1 MAVGAASH
9 NSVAFDEMAHLT
21 AGYSYWAFNDYRLH
35 PENGNWPQRWAA
47 LPVFLGSYR
56 FPPLDQPAWTWSN
69 MYIMGDQFFY
79 QAGNDADSMLS
90 RGRAMVALLGV
101 VLGGLV
107 FAWARRLVS
116 PVGAWMSLLL
126 FAFSPTL
133 LAHGALVTSD
143 MAAALFFTA
152 ATGAVWV
159 ALHRLS
165 AWTLLGS
172 AVLVAG
178 VFLSKFSAPVIVLI
192 VLVMA
197 LARLAGGK
205 PLVIRWRGRKVEWT
219 GRGRQLVALA
229 GVAVVYAAVVWALI
243 WASYGFRYQAFAA
256 ATTGQE
262 KFMAPLTEAPG
273 LTTTIVAAA
282 RQRHLLP
289 EAYLYGFAN
298 TMQYAG
304 QRAAFLN
311 GEYSTTGWW
320 WFFPYAFAV
329 KTTLPALALGLLAL
343 AALIV
348 RWRAR
353 DEQKPWR
360 QRAADSIYA
369 GTPLLALVAVYWIF
383 ALTSHLNIGHRHLL
397 PIYPALCV
405 LAGGAGYWLEPLMKR
420 PQGSRLPPPRR
431 PTAEALRRGHAI
443 APETSQG
450 ATAGRAQGLS
460 GSGLKA
466 PACAPRNTAGATAR
480 PRHSSRCIRGSDGGQ
495 GSGHRKA
502 SPPERPGWIVA
513 AGVVTAALVVW
524 HAGESIAVSP
534 NYLAYFNELAG
545 GPGQGYK
552 HLADS
557 SLDWGQALPA
567 LKQWLD
573 GAGLQPQGSQR
584 VYLSYFG
591 TGRPEYY
598 GIDAT
603 QLWGFLDRRPQQ
615 VPQPLGGG
623 VYCVSASMLHVA
635 APQPWTR
642 PLETEY
648 QQRFA
653 NVKMLSN
660 TGEGTRERTELLR
673 KTGEDFWWQTF
684 RRFDE
689 LRLGRLA
696 AFLRRRTPDAEA
708 GYSILI
714 YRLSNADVTRALEG
728 PAPVER

>member
-1 MAVGAASH
+1 VAGKSGDRLRRGRDQGSGIRETAVADGRATGSQGAGLGRLGRWGAVAVVLAVYYGMAVGAASH

-56 FPPLDQPAWTWSN
+56 FPPLDQPGWTWSN

-79 QAGNDADSMLS
+79 QSGNDADTMLS

-101 VLGGLV
+101 ILGALV

-116 PVGAWMSLLL
+116 PAGAWVSLLL

-152 ATGAVWV
+152 AVGAMWV
-159 ALHRLS
+159 VLHRLTP
-165 AWTLLGS
+165 WTLLGG
-172 AVLVAG
+172 AALAAG
-178 VFLSKFSAPVIVLI
+178 VFLSKFSAPVLVAIA
-192 VLVMA
+192 LVMA
-197 LARLAGGK
+197 IVRLAGGK
-205 PLVIRWRGRKVEWT
+205 PLVIRWRGRTVEWT
-219 GRGRQLVALA
+219 GRARQLVALA
-229 GVAVVYAAVVWALI
+229 GVAAVYVLVVWAFI
-243 WASYGFRYQAFAA
+243 WASYGFRYAAFAA

-262 KFMAPLTEAPG
+262 KFMAPLVEAPG

-282 RQRHLLP
+282 RRHHLLP

-311 GEYSTTGWW
+311 GEFSTTGWW

-343 AALIV
+343 AALVV
-348 RWRAR
+348 RWRTK
-353 DEQKPWR
+353 DEQTQWWR
-360 QRAADSIYA
+360 RAAASIYA

-397 PIYPALCV
+397 PIYPALCI
-405 LAGGAGYWLEPLMKR
+405 LAGGAGYWVE
-420 PQGSRLPPPRR
+420 RLR
-431 PTAEALRRGHAI
+431 
-443 APETSQG
+443 
-450 ATAGRAQGLS
+450 RAQGLRLRAHGLS
-460 GSGLKA
+460 GSRPKA
-466 PACAPRNTAGATAR
+466 QGPRPPKRSSVITPRWVMAAGALT
-480 PRHSSRCIRGSDGGQ
+480 
-495 GSGHRKA
+495 
-502 SPPERPGWIVA
+502 
-513 AGVVTAALVVW
+513 VVLLLW

-545 GPGQGYK
+545 GPGDGYK

-573 GAGLQPQGSQR
+573 EAGLQPQGSQR

-591 TGRPEYY
+591 TARPEYY

-615 VPQPLGGG
+615 APQPLGGG
-623 VYCVSASMLHVA
+623 VYCVSASILHVA

-642 PLETEY
+642 ALESEY
-648 QQRFA
+648 QERFA
-653 NVKMLSN
+653 NVKMLGN
-660 TGEGTRERTELLR
+660 TGEGTQARTELIQ

-696 AFLRRRTPDAEA
+696 AFLRRRAPDALV

-714 YRLSNADVTRALEG
+714 FRLSDADVARALEG
-728 PAPVER
+728 PAPGERP

>member
-1 MAVGAASH
+1 VAARGAGVASDGRGVDVRAEPPSLPGRLGRLGAVAVVLAVYYAMAVGAASH

-47 LPVFLGSYR
+47 LPVFAANYR
-56 FPPLDQPAWTWSN
+56 FPPLDQLGWTRSN

-79 QAGNDADSMLS
+79 QAGNDADTMLS
-90 RGRAMVALLGV
+90 RGREMVALLGV
-101 VLGGLV
+101 VLGALV

-116 PVGAWMSLLL
+116 PVGAWISLSL

-133 LAHGALVTSD
+133 LGHGALVTSD

-152 ATGAVWV
+152 SAGAFWV
-159 ALHRLS
+159 ALHRLTP
-165 AWTLLGS
+165 WTLLGS
-172 AVLVAG
+172 AVLAAG
-178 VFLSKFSAPVIVLI
+178 VFLSKFSAPVVVPIAV
-192 VLVMA
+192 VMA
-197 LARLAGGK
+197 IARLAGGK
-205 PLVIRWRGRKVEWT
+205 PLAIRWGKRTVEWT
-219 GRGRQLVALA
+219 GPVRQMLALA
-229 GVAVVYAAVVWALI
+229 GIAAVHVLIVWALI
-243 WASYGFRYQAFAA
+243 WASYGFRYTAFAA
-256 ATTGQE
+256 ATTGQD
-262 KFMAPLTEAPG
+262 KFMAPLVEAPG
-273 LTTTIVAAA
+273 LMTTIVAAA
-282 RQRHLLP
+282 RQHHLLP

-311 GEYSTTGWW
+311 GEFSTTGWW

-329 KTTLPALALGLLAL
+329 KTTLPALGLGLLAL
-343 AALIV
+343 VALVV
-348 RWRAR
+348 RWRTK
-353 DEQKPWR
+353 DEQARWWHR
-360 QRAADSIYA
+360 VVASVYA
-369 GTPLLALVAVYWIF
+369 GTPLLALLAVYWIF
-383 ALTSHLNIGHRHLL
+383 AFTSHLNIGHRHLL
-397 PIYPALCV
+397 PIYPALCI
-405 LAGGAGYWLEPLMKR
+405 LAGGAGFWIEPLLQRWWPRGERQPQAQRRKDDKDKR
-420 PQGSRLPPPRR
+420 DRKERVSERR
-431 PTAEALRRGHAI
+431 SA
-443 APETSQG
+443 
-450 ATAGRAQGLS
+450 AT
-460 GSGLKA
+460 
-466 PACAPRNTAGATAR
+466 
-480 PRHSSRCIRGSDGGQ
+480 
-495 GSGHRKA
+495 
-502 SPPERPGWIVA
+502 PGWIVA
-513 AGVVTAALVVW
+513 TGALTMVLVAW
-524 HAGESIAVSP
+524 HAVESIRVSP

-573 GAGLQPQGSQR
+573 EAGLQPQGSQR

-598 GIDAT
+598 GIDTT

-615 VPQPLGGG
+615 APQPLGGG
-623 VYCVSASMLHVA
+623 IYCISASMLNVA
-635 APQPWTR
+635 APRPWTR
-642 PLETEY
+642 ALETEY

-653 NVKMLSN
+653 NVRMLSN
-660 TGEGTRERTELLR
+660 TGENTQARTDLLQ

-696 AFLRRRTPDAEA
+696 AFLRRREPDAQA

-714 YRLSNADVTRALEG
+714 YRLSDADVTRALEG
-728 PAPVER
+728 PAPIENP

>member
-1 MAVGAASH
+1 MAAKGVGVATDGKGVDVREGRAALGRLGRLAAVALVLAVYYAMAVGAASH

-47 LPVFLGSYR
+47 LPVVAGNYR
-56 FPPLDQPAWTWSN
+56 FPPLDQQGWTWSN

-79 QAGNDADSMLS
+79 QAGNDADTMLS

-101 VLGGLV
+101 ALGALV

-116 PVGAWMSLLL
+116 RVGAWVSLLL

-152 ATGAVWV
+152 AVGALWA
-159 ALHRLS
+159 ALHRLTS
-165 AWTLLGS
+165 WTLLGS
-172 AVLVAG
+172 AALVAG
-178 VFLSKFSAPVIVLI
+178 VFLSKFSAPVIVPI
-192 VLVMA
+192 AVVMA
-197 LARLAGGK
+197 AVRLAGGK
-205 PLVIRWRGRKVEWT
+205 PLAIAWGNRTIEWT
-219 GRGRQLVALA
+219 GRVRHLVAFV
-229 GVAVVYAAVVWALI
+229 GVAAVHVLVVWTLI
-243 WASYGFRYQAFAA
+243 WASYGFRYTAFAA

-262 KFMAPLTEAPG
+262 KFMAPLVEAPG
-273 LTTTIVAAA
+273 LTTAIVAAA
-282 RQRHLLP
+282 RQHHLLP

-304 QRAAFLN
+304 QRAAVLN
-311 GEYSTTGWW
+311 GQFSTTGWW

-329 KTTLPALALGLLAL
+329 KTTLPAMGLGLLAL
-343 AALIV
+343 AALVV
-348 RWRAR
+348 RWRTR
-353 DEQKPWR
+353 DEQTRWWPR
-360 QRAADSIYA
+360 IAASVYA
-369 GTPLLALVAVYWIF
+369 GTPLLALLAVYWIF
-383 ALTSHLNIGHRHLL
+383 AVTSHLNIGHRHLL
-397 PIYPALCV
+397 PIYPALC
-405 LAGGAGYWLEPLMKR
+405 
-420 PQGSRLPPPRR
+420 
-431 PTAEALRRGHAI
+431 
-443 APETSQG
+443 
-450 ATAGRAQGLS
+450 
-460 GSGLKA
+460 
-466 PACAPRNTAGATAR
+466 
-480 PRHSSRCIRGSDGGQ
+480 
-495 GSGHRKA
+495 
-502 SPPERPGWIVA
+502 IVA
-513 AGVVTAALVVW
+513 AGAGFWIEPLVKKAQGSGLGAQELAGSRLKAQGSRPSKRRPVATSPRITTLGVLTIALLAW
-524 HAGESIAVSP
+524 HGVESIRISP

-573 GAGLQPQGSQR
+573 EAGLQPQGSQR

-615 VPQPLGGG
+615 APQPLGGG
-623 VYCVSASMLHVA
+623 VYCISASMLNVA
-635 APQPWTR
+635 APRPWTR
-642 PLETEY
+642 ALETEY
-648 QQRFA
+648 QRHFA
-653 NVKMLSN
+653 NVRMLSN
-660 TGEGTRERTELLR
+660 TGENTQARTELIR

-696 AFLRRRTPDAEA
+696 AFLRRRAPDAEA

-714 YRLSNADVTRALEG
+714 YRLTDADVTRALEG
-728 PAPVER
+728 PVQTEGP

>member
-1 MAVGAASH
+1 VAARERLGRWGAVAVVLAVYYAMAVGAASH
-9 NSVAFDEMAHLT
+9 DSVAFDEMAHLT

-47 LPVFLGSYR
+47 LPVFAGNYR

-79 QAGNDADSMLS
+79 QAGNDADTMLS
-90 RGRAMVALLGV
+90 RGRAMIALLGV

-116 PVGAWMSLLL
+116 PIGAWISLLL

-152 ATGAVWV
+152 AVGAIWV
-159 ALHRLS
+159 VLHRLTP
-165 AWTLLGS
+165 WTLLGG
-172 AVLVAG
+172 AALAAG
-178 VFLSKFSAPVIVLI
+178 VFLSKFSAPVLVPIA
-192 VLVMA
+192 LVMA
-197 LARLAGGK
+197 IVRLAGGK
-205 PLVIRWRGRKVEWT
+205 PLVIRWGSRPIEWT
-219 GRGRQLVALA
+219 SRVRQAAAFV
-229 GVAVVYAAVVWALI
+229 GVAAVYALVVWALI
-243 WASYGFRYQAFAA
+243 WASYGFRYTAFAA

-262 KFMAPLTEAPG
+262 KFMAPLVEAPG

-282 RQRHLLP
+282 RRHHLLP

-311 GEYSTTGWW
+311 GEFSTTGWW

-343 AALIV
+343 AALVV
-348 RWRAR
+348 RWRTK
-353 DEQKPWR
+353 DKQTPSWR
-360 QRAADSIYA
+360 RAAASIYA
-369 GTPLLALVAVYWIF
+369 GTPLLALLAVYWIF

-397 PIYPALCV
+397 PLYPALCI
-405 LAGGAGYWLEPLMKR
+405 LAGGAGYWIEQLLER
-420 PQGSRLPPPRR
+420 WR
-431 PTAEALRRGHAI
+431 RRG
-443 APETSQG
+443 
-450 ATAGRAQGLS
+450 GRQVEAQ
-460 GSGLKA
+460 
-466 PACAPRNTAGATAR
+466 RRQN
-480 PRHSSRCIRGSDGGQ
+480 PRHNSRNLPRSDGGQ
-495 GSGHRKA
+495 GVKVS
-502 SPPERPGWIVA
+502 ERPAATPGWIVV
-513 AGVVTAALVVW
+513 AGALTMVLVAW
-524 HAGESIAVSP
+524 HAVESIRISP

-545 GPGQGYK
+545 GPGQGYR

-573 GAGLQPQGSQR
+573 EAGLQPQSSQR

-615 VPQPLGGG
+615 APQPLGGG
-623 VYCVSASMLHVA
+623 VYCISASILNVA

-642 PLETEY
+642 ALESEY
-648 QQRFA
+648 QKDFA

-660 TGEGTRERTELLR
+660 TGEGTQARTELIQ

-696 AFLRRRTPDAEA
+696 AFLRRRAPDAEA

-714 YRLSNADVTRALEG
+714 YRLSDADVTRALEG
-728 PAPVER
+728 SAPLESP